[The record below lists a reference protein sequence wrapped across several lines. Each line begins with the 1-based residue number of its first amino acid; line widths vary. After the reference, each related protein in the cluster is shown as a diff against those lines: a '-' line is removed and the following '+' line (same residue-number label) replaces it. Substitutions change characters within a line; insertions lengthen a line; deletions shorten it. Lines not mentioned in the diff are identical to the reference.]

1 MASNRELKAAR
12 PEARLGRRGRGQAVN
27 PGRRATWLRGAMT
40 RMLSGLAVLV
50 CVAALPGAALA
61 DGHKS
66 LRIAIAAEIG
76 GLDLLQNVSPL
87 HTYSLVFDSLI
98 RYGEN
103 GKLEPAL
110 ATSWTVSEDGRA
122 ISFELREGVTF
133 SDGTPFDAEAAK
145 WNLERWMGK
154 DDFSWIG
161 VSDALESIVVTGSH
175 RLDVNLGREVPVALL
190 ELTIVRPVR
199 FLSPS
204 AVDADGHQ
212 TAPIGTGPWV
222 ITENTNAGTTLVPNG
237 AYWGEKPAIE
247 KIELKVVPD
256 ELSRS
261 NGLRAGDLDIIGG
274 EWVAALS
281 PRRAHALDQA
291 EGTSAATAP
300 GTAAVLMTFS
310 PKSEVLS
317 DATVREAV
325 ALSVD
330 RNSIVQLIYEGY
342 ADPTANVFP
351 ASIPYGGKE
360 QPVVARDVDAAREKL
375 AAAGWEASGEGW
387 SKDGRSLSV
396 DLMVSEEALPGS
408 RRLAEL
414 IHGQLTETGFE
425 VTISSVDSA
434 TIHDRRQEFTYDLT
448 FMGTYGA
455 PYDPHGTIA
464 NLLLS
469 SVDSG
474 PDGKIFMHPDLD
486 PIVVAGLAAPGKD
499 REAGMQAIYD
509 WLSENSA
516 VVPLVVPRR
525 LWAHNERVG
534 NFSIPATAYDM
545 PVEGV
550 VVNE

>member
-1 MASNRELKAAR
+1 MIRIDDLESAR
-12 PEARLGRRGRGQAVN
+12 S
-27 PGRRATWLRGAMT
+27 PGRTGTSEGKATLNIDEPGTMNRRDLMKCLG
-40 RMLSGLAVLV
+40 GLVGTV
-50 CVAALPGAALA
+50 ALPGTALA
-61 DGHKS
+61 MGHEV

-76 GLDLLQNVSPL
+76 NLDLLQNVSPL
-87 HTYSLVFDSLI
+87 HTYSLVFEPLI

-110 ATSWTVSEDGRA
+110 AESWTVSEDGKTL
-122 ISFELREGVTF
+122 SFALRQGVTF
-133 SDGTPFDAEAAK
+133 SDGTPFDAEATK

-154 DDFSWIG
+154 PDFSWIG
-161 VSDALESIVVTGSH
+161 VSDALDSISITGPH
-175 RLDVNLGREVPVALL
+175 RLDVHLKREVPVALL

-199 FLSPS
+199 FLSPN
-204 AVDADGHQ
+204 AVDADGNQ
-212 TAPIGTGPWV
+212 AAPIGTGPWT
-222 ITENTNAGTTLVPNG
+222 ITENSNAGTTLVRNES
-237 AYWGEKPAIE
+237 YWGEKAGFE

-274 EWVAALS
+274 EWVAPLS
-281 PRRAHALDQA
+281 PRRARALDQS

-310 PKSEVLS
+310 PESGVLS
-317 DATVREAV
+317 DAAVREALG
-325 ALSVD
+325 LSID
-330 RNSIVQLIYEGY
+330 RNSIVQIIYEGY

-351 ASIPYGGKE
+351 ASIPHGGKTL
-360 QPVVARDVDAAREKL
+360 PIVPRDVDSARAKL
-375 AAAGWEASGEGW
+375 AEAGWEASDGGW
-387 SKDGRSLSV
+387 SKDGKTLSL
-396 DLMVSEEALPGS
+396 DLMVSDEALPGS

-414 IHGQLTETGFE
+414 IQGQLTETGFD
-425 VTISSVDSA
+425 VSVSSVDNA

-469 SVDSG
+469 SVNSG
-474 PDGKIFMHPDLD
+474 PDGKIYMHPDLD
-486 PIVVAGLAAPGKD
+486 PIIETGLAAPAGD
-499 REAGMQAIYD
+499 REAAMQAIYD
-509 WLSENSA
+509 WLSENHA
-516 VVPLVVPRR
+516 VVPLAVPRR

-534 NFSIPATAYDM
+534 NFSIPSTAYDM

-550 VVNE
+550 VVNQ

>member
-1 MASNRELKAAR
+1 MATNVDMVSAGPEVRPADWGHGRAAKPGR
-12 PEARLGRRGRGQAVN
+12 GAPWGRREMMRIIA
-27 PGRRATWLRGAMT
+27 
-40 RMLSGLAVLV
+40 GLAVLV
-50 CVAALPGAALA
+50 GVAALPGTALA
-61 DGHKS
+61 GGHKS
-66 LRIAIAAEIG
+66 LRVAIAAEIG

-87 HTYSLVFDSLI
+87 HTYSLVFEPLI

-103 GKLEPAL
+103 GMLEPAL
-110 ATSWTVSEDGRA
+110 ATSWTVSENGKT
-122 ISFELREGVTF
+122 ISFQLREGVTF

-145 WNLERWMGK
+145 WNLDRWMGK

-161 VSDALESIVVTGSH
+161 VSDAMESIVVTGSH
-175 RLDVNLGREVPVALL
+175 SLDVNLDREVPVALL

-199 FLSPS
+199 FLSPK
-204 AVDADGHQ
+204 AVDADGNQ
-212 TAPIGTGPWV
+212 AAPVGTGPWA
-222 ITENTNAGTTLVPNG
+222 ITENTNAGTTLVPNDS
-237 AYWGEKPAIE
+237 YWGEKPAID

-281 PRRAHALDQA
+281 PRRARALDKA

-310 PKSEVLS
+310 PKSELLG

-330 RNSIVQLIYEGY
+330 RDSIVQLIYEGF

-351 ASIPYGGKE
+351 ASIPDGGKA
-360 QPVVARDVDAAREKL
+360 QPIVPRDVDTARKRLE
-375 AAAGWEASGEGW
+375 AAGWEASGDGW
-387 SKDGRSLSV
+387 SKDGSTLSV
-396 DLMVSEEALPGS
+396 ELMVSEEALPGS

-414 IHGQLTETGFE
+414 IHGQLTETGFD
-425 VTISSVDSA
+425 VSVSSVDSA

-486 PIVVAGLAAPGKD
+486 PIVEAGLAAPGKD

-509 WLSENSA
+509 WLSENAA
-516 VVPLVVPRR
+516 VVPLVVPQR
-525 LWAHNERVG
+525 LWAHSARVG

-550 VVNE
+550 VVSE

>member
-1 MASNRELKAAR
+1 MKA
-12 PEARLGRRGRGQAVN
+12 LV
-27 PGRRATWLRGAMT
+27 
-40 RMLSGLAVLV
+40 GLAGLAAA
-50 CVAALPGAALA
+50 AALPATALA
-61 DGHKS
+61 GGHNS

-76 GLDLLQNVSPL
+76 GLELRQNVSPL

-103 GKLEPAL
+103 GNLEPAL
-110 ATSWTVSEDGRA
+110 ATSWTVSEDGRT
-122 ISFELREGVTF
+122 ISFQLREGVTF
-133 SDGTPFDAEAAK
+133 SDGTPFDAEVAK

-161 VSDALESIVVTGSH
+161 VSDAMESIVATGTHS
-175 RLDVNLGREVPVALL
+175 LDINLKREVPVALL

-199 FLSPS
+199 FLSAE
-204 AVDADGHQ
+204 AVDADGNQ

-222 ITENTNAGTTLVPNG
+222 ITENTNAGTTLVPN
-237 AYWGEKPAIE
+237 ANYWGEKPAIE

-261 NGLRAGDLDIIGG
+261 NGLRAGDLDIVGG
-274 EWVAALS
+274 EWVAPLS
-281 PRRAHALDQA
+281 PRRARALDKS

-310 PKSEVLS
+310 PKSEILG

-330 RNSIVQLIYEGY
+330 RNSIVQIIYEGY

-351 ASIPYGGKE
+351 ASIPQGGKE
-360 QPVVARDVDAAREKL
+360 QPVVPRNVDAARGKL
-375 AAAGWEASGEGW
+375 EAAGWEASGDGW
-387 SKDGRSLSV
+387 SKGGTSLSV
-396 DLMVSEEALPGS
+396 ELMVSEEALPGS

-414 IHGQLTETGFE
+414 IHGQLTETGFD
-425 VTISSVDSA
+425 VSVSSVDSA

-486 PIVVAGLAAPGKD
+486 PIIETGLSAPASE
-499 REAGMQAIYD
+499 REAAMQAIYD

-516 VVPLVVPRR
+516 IVPLVVPQR

-534 NFSIPATAYDM
+534 NFSIPSTAYDM

-550 VVNE
+550 AVNN

>member
-1 MASNRELKAAR
+1 MAKKVDMIVTEPGAR
-12 PEARLGRRGRGQAVN
+12 PADWRHGRAVDS
-27 PGRRATWLRGAMT
+27 GRRATWGARAMM
-40 RMLSGLAVLV
+40 RMLAGLAVLV
-50 CVAALPGAALA
+50 GVAALPATALA
-61 DGHKS
+61 GGHKS

-87 HTYSLVFDSLI
+87 HTYSLVFEPLI

-110 ATSWTVSEDGRA
+110 ATSWTVSEDGKT
-122 ISFELREGVTF
+122 ISFQLREGVTF
-133 SDGTPFDAEAAK
+133 SDGTAFDAEVAK

-161 VSDALESIVVTGSH
+161 VSDAMRSIVVTGSH
-175 RLDVNLGREVPVALL
+175 SLDIHLEREVPVALL

-199 FLSPS
+199 FLSPK
-204 AVDADGHQ
+204 AVDADGNQ
-212 TAPIGTGPWV
+212 AAPVGTGPWV
-222 ITENTNAGTTLVPNG
+222 ITENTNAGTTLVPNDS
-237 AYWGEKPAIE
+237 YWGEKPAIE

-310 PKSEVLS
+310 PKSELLS

-330 RNSIVQLIYEGY
+330 RNSIVQIIYEGY

-351 ASIPYGGKE
+351 GSIPDGGKE
-360 QPVVARDVDAAREKL
+360 QPVVARDVDAARAKL
-375 AAAGWEASGEGW
+375 AAAGWTESGEGW
-387 SKDGRSLSV
+387 SKDGGMLSV
-396 DLMVSEEALPGS
+396 ELMVSEEALPGS

-425 VTISSVDSA
+425 VSVASVDSA

-486 PIVVAGLAAPGKD
+486 PIIEAGLAAPGKD

-509 WLSENSA
+509 WLSEHSA
-516 VVPLVVPRR
+516 VVPLVIPQR
-525 LWAHNERVG
+525 LWAHNDRVG

>member
-1 MASNRELKAAR
+1 M
-12 PEARLGRRGRGQAVN
+12 
-27 PGRRATWLRGAMT
+27 M
-40 RMLSGLAVLV
+40 RMLAGLAVLV
-50 CVAALPGAALA
+50 GVAALPGTALA
-61 DGHKS
+61 GGHKS

-87 HTYSLVFDSLI
+87 HTYSLVFESLI

-110 ATSWTVSEDGRA
+110 ATSWTVSEDGKK
-122 ISFELREGVTF
+122 ISFQLREGVAF
-133 SDGTPFDAEAAK
+133 SDGTAFDAEVAK

-161 VSDALESIVVTGSH
+161 VSDAMESIVVTGSH
-175 RLDVNLGREVPVALL
+175 SLDVNLEREVPVALL

-199 FLSPS
+199 FLSPE
-204 AVDADGHQ
+204 AVDADGNQ
-212 TAPIGTGPWV
+212 AAPVGTGPWV
-222 ITENTNAGTTLVPNG
+222 IAENTNAGTTLVPNET
-237 AYWGEKPAIE
+237 YWGEKPAIE

-281 PRRAHALDQA
+281 PRRARALDQA

-310 PKSEVLS
+310 PKSEILS

-330 RNSIVQLIYEGY
+330 RNSIVQIIYEGF

-351 ASIPYGGKE
+351 ASIPDGGSE
-360 QPVVARDVDAAREKL
+360 QPVVARDVDAARMKL
-375 AAAGWEASGEGW
+375 EAAGWDGVGGW
-387 SKDGRSLSV
+387 VEPRTDNALSV
-396 DLMVSEEALPGS
+396 ELMVSEEALPGS

-425 VTISSVDSA
+425 VTVSSVDSA

-474 PDGKIFMHPDLD
+474 PDGKIFMHPGPRSDHRGRTRRAGKGSGSGDAGDLRLAGRALRGRAARGPAAALGAQRSGRQLLD
-486 PIVVAGLAAPGKD
+486 PRD
-499 REAGMQAIYD
+499 
-509 WLSENSA
+509 
-516 VVPLVVPRR
+516 
-525 LWAHNERVG
+525 
-534 NFSIPATAYDM
+534 
-545 PVEGV
+545 GV
-550 VVNE
+550 

>member
-1 MASNRELKAAR
+1 MTGIDDPKSACPDILLADSES
-12 PEARLGRRGRGQAVN
+12 GRAVK
-27 PGRRATWLRGAMT
+27 PGRKTTWSQR
-40 RMLSGLAVLV
+40 AVLTILAGF
-50 CVAALPGAALA
+50 VAFAGVAMPPGAALA
-61 DGHKS
+61 AGHKS

-87 HTYSLVFDSLI
+87 HTYSLVFDPLI

-110 ATSWTVSEDGRA
+110 ATSWTVSEDGKTL
-122 ISFELREGVTF
+122 SFELREGVTF

-161 VSDALESIVVTGSH
+161 VSDAMASIAITGSH
-175 RLDVNLGREVPVALL
+175 SLDIHLEREVPVALL

-199 FLSPS
+199 FLSPK
-204 AVDADGHQ
+204 AVDTDGNQ
-212 TAPIGTGPWV
+212 AAPIGTGPWV
-222 ITENTNAGTTLVPNG
+222 ITENTNAGTTLVPN
-237 AYWGEKPAIE
+237 ASYWGEKPAVD

-281 PRRAHALDQA
+281 PRRARALDQA

-310 PKSEVLS
+310 PKSETLS

-330 RNSIVQLIYEGY
+330 RNSIVQIIYEGF

-351 ASIPYGGKE
+351 PSIPDGGEE
-360 QPVVARDVDAAREKL
+360 QPIVPRDVDAARKKL
-375 AAAGWEASGEGW
+375 EAAGWTASGDGW
-387 SKDGRSLSV
+387 SKDGGTLSV
-396 DLMVSEEALPGS
+396 ELMVSEEALPGS

-425 VTISSVDSA
+425 VTVSSVDSA

-486 PIVVAGLAAPGKD
+486 PIIEAGLAAPGKD
-499 REAGMQAIYD
+499 RTAGMQAIYD
-509 WLSENSA
+509 WLAENSA
-516 VVPLVVPRR
+516 VVPLVVPQR
-525 LWAHNERVG
+525 LWAHNDRVG

>member
-1 MASNRELKAAR
+1 
-12 PEARLGRRGRGQAVN
+12 
-27 PGRRATWLRGAMT
+27 MT
-40 RMLSGLAVLV
+40 RMLSGLAVLI
-50 CVAALPGAALA
+50 CVAALPGAAHA

-87 HTYSLVFDSLI
+87 HTYSLVFEPLI
-98 RYGEN
+98 RYGDN

-110 ATSWTVSEDGRA
+110 ATSWTVSEDGTA

-161 VSDALESIVVTGSH
+161 VSDALESIVVTGSY
-175 RLDVNLGREVPVALL
+175 RLDVNLVREVPVALL

-199 FLSPS
+199 FLSPN
-204 AVDADGHQ
+204 AVDADGNQ
-212 TAPIGTGPWV
+212 AAPIGTGPWV

-237 AYWGEKPAIE
+237 TYWGEKPAIE

-281 PRRAHALDQA
+281 PRRAHALDRA

-310 PKSEVLS
+310 PRSEVLS

-330 RNSIVQLIYEGY
+330 RNSIVQIIYEGY

-351 ASIPYGGKE
+351 ASIPDGGKE

-387 SKDGRSLSV
+387 SKDGTSLSV
-396 DLMVSEEALPGS
+396 ELMVSEEALPGS

-516 VVPLVVPRR
+516 VVPLVVPQR

>member
-1 MASNRELKAAR
+1 MMQVAA
-12 PEARLGRRGRGQAVN
+12 
-27 PGRRATWLRGAMT
+27 
-40 RMLSGLAVLV
+40 GLAGA
-50 CVAALPGAALA
+50 AALPGTVLAA
-61 DGHKS
+61 GHNV
-66 LRIAIAAEIG
+66 LRVAIAAEIG
-76 GLDLLQNVSPL
+76 NLDLLQNVSPL
-87 HTYSLVFDSLI
+87 HTYSLVFESLI

-110 ATSWTVSEDGRA
+110 ARSWSVSEDGKTL
-122 ISFELREGVTF
+122 SFELRQGVTF
-133 SDGTPFDAEAAK
+133 SDGTPFDSEAAK

-154 DDFSWIG
+154 PDFSWIG
-161 VSDALESIVVTGSH
+161 VSDALESIATTGSH
-175 RLDVNLGREVPVALL
+175 SLDIQLEREVPVALL

-199 FLSPS
+199 FLSPK
-204 AVDADGHQ
+204 AVDADGNQ
-212 TAPIGTGPWV
+212 AAPIGTGPWV
-222 ITENTNAGTTLVPNG
+222 ITENSNAGTTLERNG
-237 AYWGEKPAIE
+237 SYWGEKPE
-247 KIELKVVPD
+247 LERIELKVVPD

-274 EWVAALS
+274 EWVAPLS
-281 PRRAHALDQA
+281 PRRAGALDKS
-291 EGTSAATAP
+291 EGTTAATAP
-300 GTAAVLMTFS
+300 GTASVLMTLS
-310 PKSEVLS
+310 PKSETLS

-325 ALSVD
+325 ALSID
-330 RNSIVQLIYEGY
+330 RNSIVQIIYEGY

-351 ASIPYGGKE
+351 GSIPQGGKE
-360 QPVVARDVDAAREKL
+360 NPIVARNVDAARQKL
-375 AAAGWEASGEGW
+375 EAAGWKASGDGW
-387 SKDGRSLSV
+387 SKDGRTLSV
-396 DLMVSEEALPGS
+396 ELMVSEEALPGS

-414 IHGQLTETGFE
+414 IHGQLTETGFD
-425 VTISSVDSA
+425 VSVSSVDSA

-486 PIVVAGLAAPGKD
+486 PIVEAGLAAPAKD

-516 VVPLVVPRR
+516 VVPLVVPQR
-525 LWAHNERVG
+525 LWAHNDRVG
-534 NFSIPATAYDM
+534 NFSIPPTAYDM

-550 VVNE
+550 VVNK

>member
-1 MASNRELKAAR
+1 MATNEDMNSAG
-12 PEARLGRRGRGQAVN
+12 PEARHAGGGRGEVVN
-27 PGRRATWLRGAMT
+27 PSPTATWGRRAVMRILA
-40 RMLSGLAVLV
+40 GLAVLAG
-50 CVAALPGAALA
+50 VATVPGAALA
-61 DGHKS
+61 GDHKT

-87 HTYSLVFDSLI
+87 HTYSLVFEPLV
-98 RYGEN
+98 RYGDN
-103 GKLEPAL
+103 GRLEPAL
-110 ATSWTVSEDGRA
+110 ATGWTLAEDGKT

-133 SDGTPFDAEAAK
+133 SDGTPFDSASAK

-154 DDFSWIG
+154 PDFSWIG
-161 VSDALESIVVTGSH
+161 VSDALESIATTGSH
-175 RLDVNLGREVPVALL
+175 SLDIHLKREVPVALL
-190 ELTIVRPVR
+190 EMTIVRPVR
-199 FLSPS
+199 FLSPQ
-204 AVDADGHQ
+204 AVDADGNQ
-212 TAPIGTGPWV
+212 SAPVGTGPWV
-222 ITENTNAGTTLVPNG
+222 ITENTNAGTTLVPNEN
-237 AYWGEKPAIE
+237 YWGEHSAIE

-300 GTAAVLMTFS
+300 GTASVLMTFS
-310 PKSEVLS
+310 PKSEILS
-317 DATVREAV
+317 DAAVREAV
-325 ALSVD
+325 ALSIARD
-330 RNSIVQLIYEGY
+330 PIVQIIYEGY

-351 ASIPYGGKE
+351 ASVPQGGRE
-360 QPVVARDVDAAREKL
+360 QPIVPRDVEAARMKL
-375 AAAGWEASGEGW
+375 EVAGWEASGDGW
-387 SKDGRSLSV
+387 SKDGRTLSV
-396 DLMVSEEALPGS
+396 ELMVSEEALPGS

-414 IHGQLTETGFE
+414 IHGMLTETGFE
-425 VTISSVDSA
+425 VSVSSVDSA

-474 PDGKIFMHPDLD
+474 PDGKIYMHPDLD
-486 PIVVAGLAAPGKD
+486 PIVEAGLAAPGKD
-499 REAGMQAIYD
+499 RDAGMQAIYD

-516 VVPLVVPRR
+516 VVPLVVPQR
-525 LWAHNERVG
+525 LWAHTDRVG

>member
-1 MASNRELKAAR
+1 MIHIEDLMSARSADRVGAREREQAPHA
-12 PEARLGRRGRGQAVN
+12 GRGATMN
-27 PGRRATWLRGAMT
+27 RRAMMQLVA
-40 RMLSGLAVLV
+40 GLAGA
-50 CVAALPGAALA
+50 AALPGAVLA
-61 DGHKS
+61 AGHNV
-66 LRIAIAAEIG
+66 LRVAIAAEIG
-76 GLDLLQNVSPL
+76 NLDLLQNVSPL
-87 HTYSLVFDSLI
+87 HTYSLVFETLI

-110 ATSWTVSEDGRA
+110 ARSWSVSEDGKTL
-122 ISFELREGVTF
+122 SFELRQGVTF
-133 SDGTPFDAEAAK
+133 SDGTPFDSESAM

-154 DDFSWIG
+154 PDFSWIG
-161 VSDALESIVVTGSH
+161 VSDAFGSITITGSH
-175 RLDVNLGREVPVALL
+175 SLDIQLEREVPVALL

-199 FLSPS
+199 FLSPN
-204 AVDADGHQ
+204 AVDAHGNQ
-212 TAPIGTGPWV
+212 AAPIGTGPWV
-222 ITENTNAGTTLVPNG
+222 ITENTNARTTLVPNEN
-237 AYWGEKPAIE
+237 YWGEKPGIAR
-247 KIELKVVPD
+247 IELKVVPD

-274 EWVAALS
+274 EWVAPLS
-281 PRRAHALDQA
+281 PRRARALDQS

-300 GTAAVLMTFS
+300 GTASVLMTFS
-310 PKSEVLS
+310 PKSEILG

-325 ALSVD
+325 ALSID
-330 RNSIVQLIYEGY
+330 RNSIVQIIHEGY

-351 ASIPYGGKE
+351 GSIPQGGKE
-360 QPVVARDVDAAREKL
+360 NPIVPRNVDAARQKL
-375 AAAGWEASGEGW
+375 EAAGWKSSGDGW
-387 SKDGRSLSV
+387 SKDGATLSV
-396 DLMVSEEALPGS
+396 ELMVSEEALPGS

-414 IHGQLTETGFE
+414 IHGQLTETGFD
-425 VTISSVDSA
+425 VSVASVDSA

-486 PIVVAGLAAPGKD
+486 PIVEAGLAAPAKD

-509 WLSENSA
+509 WLAENSA
-516 VVPLVVPRR
+516 VVPLVVPQR
-525 LWAHNERVG
+525 LWAHSERVG
-534 NFSIPATAYDM
+534 NFSIPPTAYDM

>member
-1 MASNRELKAAR
+1 MATVREVKAAG
-12 PEARLGRRGRGQAVN
+12 PKARLAECGRGLETRL
-27 PGRRATWLRGAMT
+27 GRRATWGRRAMM
-40 RMLSGLAVLV
+40 RMFVGLAVLV
-50 CVAALPGAALA
+50 GAAALPGTTLA
-61 DGHKS
+61 GGNKS

-87 HTYSLVFDSLI
+87 HTYSLVFEPLI
-98 RYGEN
+98 RYGDN

-110 ATSWTVSEDGRA
+110 ATSWTVSEDGKT
-122 ISFELREGVTF
+122 ISFQLREGATF
-133 SDGTPFDAEAAK
+133 SDGTAFDAEVAK

-161 VSDALESIVVTGSH
+161 VSDAMESIVVTGSH
-175 RLDVNLGREVPVALL
+175 SLDVNLEREVPVALL

-199 FLSPS
+199 FLSPE
-204 AVDADGHQ
+204 AVDAGGNQ
-212 TAPIGTGPWV
+212 VAAVGTGPWV
-222 ITENTNAGTTLVPNG
+222 ITENTNAGTTLVPNET
-237 AYWGEKPAIE
+237 YWGEKPTIE

-281 PRRAHALDQA
+281 PRRARALDQA

-310 PKSEVLS
+310 PKSEILG
-317 DATVREAV
+317 DATIREAV

-330 RNSIVQLIYEGY
+330 RNSIVQIIYEGY

-351 ASIPYGGKE
+351 ASIPDGGRE
-360 QPVVARDVDAAREKL
+360 QPVVARDVDAARMKL
-375 AAAGWEASGEGW
+375 EAAGWEASGDGW
-387 SKDGRSLSV
+387 AKDGRALSV
-396 DLMVSEEALPGS
+396 ELMVSEEALPGS

-425 VTISSVDSA
+425 VSVASVDSA

-486 PIVVAGLAAPGKD
+486 PIIEAGLAAPGKD

-509 WLSENSA
+509 WLSEHSA
-516 VVPLVVPRR
+516 VVPLVVPQR
-525 LWAHNERVG
+525 LWAHNDRVG

>member
-1 MASNRELKAAR
+1 MTRIDDPKTACPDILLADSESGRAVKPGRKATW
-12 PEARLGRRGRGQAVN
+12 
-27 PGRRATWLRGAMT
+27 GRRAVLTILAGFVAFAGVAMP
-40 RMLSGLAVLV
+40 
-50 CVAALPGAALA
+50 PGAALA
-61 DGHKS
+61 AGHKS

-87 HTYSLVFDSLI
+87 HTYSLVFDPLI

-103 GKLEPAL
+103 GRLEPAL
-110 ATSWTVSEDGRA
+110 ATSWTVSEDGKTL
-122 ISFELREGVTF
+122 SFELREGVTF

-161 VSDALESIVVTGSH
+161 VSDAMASIATTGSH
-175 RLDVNLGREVPVALL
+175 RLDIHLEREVPVALL

-199 FLSPS
+199 FLSPM
-204 AVDADGHQ
+204 AVDADGNQ
-212 TAPIGTGPWV
+212 AAPIGTGPWV
-222 ITENTNAGTTLVPNG
+222 ITENTNAGTTLVPN
-237 AYWGEKPAIE
+237 ASYWGEKPAVD

-281 PRRAHALDQA
+281 PRRARALDQA

-310 PKSEVLS
+310 PKSETLS

-330 RNSIVQLIYEGY
+330 RNSIVQIIYEGF

-351 ASIPYGGKE
+351 ASIPDGGEE
-360 QPVVARDVDAAREKL
+360 QPIVPRDVDAARQKL
-375 AAAGWEASGEGW
+375 EAAGWTASGDGW
-387 SKDGRSLSV
+387 SKDGGTLAV
-396 DLMVSEEALPGS
+396 ELMVSEEALPGS

-425 VTISSVDSA
+425 VMVSSVDSA

-486 PIVVAGLAAPGKD
+486 PIIEAGLAAPGKD
-499 REAGMQAIYD
+499 RTAGMQAIYD
-509 WLSENSA
+509 WLAENSA
-516 VVPLVVPRR
+516 VVPLVVPQR
-525 LWAHNERVG
+525 LWAHNDRVG